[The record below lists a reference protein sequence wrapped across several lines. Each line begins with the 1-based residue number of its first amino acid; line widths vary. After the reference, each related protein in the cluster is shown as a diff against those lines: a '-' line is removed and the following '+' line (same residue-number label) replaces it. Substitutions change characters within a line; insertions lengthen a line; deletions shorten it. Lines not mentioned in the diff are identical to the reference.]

1 MTNNIDS
8 AGNNFCADSEQRIKF
23 RKRLYELSLKS
34 LGEIPILDE
43 LNDEQ
48 LSWSEN
54 KMSPRRWRR

>member
-1 MTNNIDS
+1 MMNNIDEAS
-8 AGNNFCADSEQRIKF
+8 NNFFESEQRIKF
-23 RKRLYELSLKS
+23 RKTLYELSLKS

-54 KMSPRRWRR
+54 KMSSRRWRR